1 MQTYWDPVD
10 ALKSWNSHWT
20 LKKKSTHYI
29 SLHQSVY
36 FSYLGDIFHS
46 NTFSLGLLLSK
57 SKGANYVIQIV
68 SDHRGQ

>member
-20 LKKKSTHYI
+20 LKKKRKHYI
-29 SLHQSVY
+29 SLHRSVY
-36 FSYLGDIFHS
+36 FSYLQDIFHF
-46 NTFSLGLLLSK
+46 NTFNLELLLSK
-57 SKGANYVIQIV
+57 PKGANYLMQIV